1 MLNIILWRDSI
12 SKIMHLRCTVWTE
25 SQKMCRFRG
34 LTESKSD
41 DKNVRQSAIF
51 YQILLKFELN
61 QGLCNIYSM
70 TTFKINV
77 PKFEGDRVRTI

>member
-1 MLNIILWRDSI
+1 MLILGFLALNRIIYAREKNQSDMLIIILWHDSMP
-12 SKIMHLRCTVWTE
+12 KIMQLRCTVWTE

-51 YQILLKFELN
+51 HQILLKFET
-61 QGLCNIYSM
+61 QS
-70 TTFKINV
+70 
-77 PKFEGDRVRTI
+77 RVM